1 MTIGDQ
7 NLTIVKL
14 RKMHNTDSSNMLA
27 NTILRIRQAGTG
39 KKEIQAK
46 WVLSTL
52 ACPPS
57 TWSGQHTHSVGAPI
71 TTQDIF
77 RAHNEHQ
84 GTINNV
90 EVRTKIIKQNEN
102 ILNKQLKLLKVLSK
116 KFTIIH
122 KHFHK
127 KNYYIIYNK
136 HT

>member
-52 ACPPS
+52 A
-57 TWSGQHTHSVGAPI
+57 
-71 TTQDIF
+71 
-77 RAHNEHQ
+77 
-84 GTINNV
+84 
-90 EVRTKIIKQNEN
+90 
-102 ILNKQLKLLKVLSK
+102 
-116 KFTIIH
+116 
-122 KHFHK
+122 
-127 KNYYIIYNK
+127 
-136 HT
+136 

>member
-14 RKMHNTDSSNMLA
+14 RKMHNTDSSNMVA

-57 TWSGQHTHSVGAPI
+57 TWSG
-71 TTQDIF
+71 
-77 RAHNEHQ
+77 
-84 GTINNV
+84 
-90 EVRTKIIKQNEN
+90 
-102 ILNKQLKLLKVLSK
+102 
-116 KFTIIH
+116 
-122 KHFHK
+122 
-127 KNYYIIYNK
+127 
-136 HT
+136 